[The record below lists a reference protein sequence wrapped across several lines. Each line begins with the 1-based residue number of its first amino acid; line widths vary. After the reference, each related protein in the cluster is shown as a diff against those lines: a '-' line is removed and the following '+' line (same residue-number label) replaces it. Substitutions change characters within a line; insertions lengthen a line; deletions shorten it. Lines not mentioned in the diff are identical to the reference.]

1 MATPSAVRSRRRIAG
16 ELHALAALQ
25 REIQA
30 TDRNGRRKYLRDFA
44 SAYREYQ
51 GLISRAEMQLELL
64 DNHIVLVADY
74 HALPESQRFAADL
87 LESLSRS
94 GRKVVLALETVFA
107 RDQHILEEWLAGEI
121 DDDELRERIRFDADW
136 GYEWTPYLELLQ
148 AGRRSA
154 LSIAGLDCMP
164 RDDLRKIAARDRHA
178 AAKTAELHERYPGAL
193 VVVVF
198 GESHL
203 APNHLPL
210 ALAARLPKARIATV
224 LQNVDPLYWK
234 AAGERKEHVEAVRV
248 DRGVFCVFNA
258 TPLEKYESYR
268 LCIERWRQERSQ
280 QLDLAPTLYNL
291 VDALAR
297 FLNIDKYAAH
307 NGTQPKFLVD
317 MLPEV
322 YHRPA
327 EDSLSKLLAR
337 KGAEPEEIREV
348 LGRVETSGSCYL
360 PRMNAIFVREF
371 HMVGGAEEAAR
382 FLHRACRSA
391 AVRDGFPLSAAAD
404 RFYTSVLE
412 QALAYFGSRVLYP
425 ARPAARE
432 SDLYVLYAQ
441 PRETIEGTTI
451 YGYREYMQMIDFL
464 VLHKD
469 YELNAR
475 QYSALPELI
484 AEGVHFTGEKFAYA
498 TEKLGSM
505 LGSELYDAYLGG
517 RISKRYIR
525 SLFFRRL
532 DSSGTARATYF
543 NIVRR
548 VRAPRR
554 RWLA

>member
-30 TDRNGRRKYLRDFA
+30 TDPNGRRKYLRDFTL
-44 SAYREYQ
+44 AYREYQ
-51 GLISRAEMQLELL
+51 SVISRAEMQLEVLENQL
-64 DNHIVLVADY
+64 VLVADY
-74 HALPESQRFAADL
+74 HALPGSQRFAAEL

-94 GRKVVLALETVFA
+94 GKKVILAVETVFA
-107 RDQHILEEWLAGEI
+107 RDQHILDEWIAGEI
-121 DDDELRERIRFDADW
+121 DDQELRERIRFDADW
-136 GYEWTPYLELLQ
+136 GYEWAPFLELLQ
-148 AGRRSA
+148 AGRRCA
-154 LSIAGLDCMP
+154 LTIAGLDCMP

-178 AAKTAELHERYPGAL
+178 AAKIAELHERYPDAL
-193 VVVVF
+193 VVVLF

-210 ALAARLPKARIATV
+210 ALAARLPKTRIATI

-268 LCIERWRQERSQ
+268 LCIERWRQERSH

-297 FLNIDKYAAH
+297 FLSIDKYAAH

-327 EDSLSKLLAR
+327 EDSMSRLLAR

-348 LGRVETSGSCYL
+348 LARMETSGSCYV
-360 PRMNAIFVREF
+360 PRLNSIFVREF
-371 HMVGGAEEAAR
+371 QMVGGAEEAAR
-382 FLHRACRSA
+382 FLHRACRGGSVRAASAPTA
-391 AVRDGFPLSAAAD
+391 AVD
-404 RFYTSVLE
+404 RFYTRILE

-441 PRETIEGTTI
+441 PREAIEEKTI
-451 YGYREYMQMIDFL
+451 YSYREYMQMIDFL

-469 YELNAR
+469 YEVNAR
-475 QYSALPELI
+475 QYSALPDLI
-484 AEGVHFTGEKFAYA
+484 ADGVRFTGEKFAYA

-517 RISKRYIR
+517 RVSKRYIR

-532 DSSGTARATYF
+532 DPAGVARATYF
-543 NIVRR
+543 NIVHRI
-548 VRAPRR
+548 RAPRR